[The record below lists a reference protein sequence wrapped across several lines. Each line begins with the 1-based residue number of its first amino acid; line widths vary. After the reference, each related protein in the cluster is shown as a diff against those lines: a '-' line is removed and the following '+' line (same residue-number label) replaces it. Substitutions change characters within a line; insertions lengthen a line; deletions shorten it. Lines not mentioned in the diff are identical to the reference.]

1 MCVRVYVYMSIL
13 YILCLFDVVCIK
25 LPFQK
30 NKNIYVDLWP
40 FAKQQVQPSQP
51 QVGCKG
57 QGWQIPQD
65 VEGEIQQL
73 Q

>member
-1 MCVRVYVYMSIL
+1 MLSSNYH
-13 YILCLFDVVCIK
+13 
-25 LPFQK
+25 FQK
-30 NKNIYVDLWP
+30 QKKNVDLWP

-73 Q
+73 H